1 MALRLR
7 RGSDA
12 ERQLVTPLQGE
23 LIYATDTKKI
33 YVGDGATLGGVLI
46 GPTEADAFTS
56 VVGDT
61 NPQLGGDLDLNSNN
75 ITGVG
80 NINIDGT
87 INATG
92 NIGLGDN
99 DSDVINVSGVIN
111 SNLKPALDGQFNLGT
126 NNRRWN
132 NLWAEGAVIS
142 GELTTESLTVTSNIT
157 TVGSSVLYNAA
168 NDTIQAASIVGNL
181 TGNLY
186 ADDSTVV
193 VDANQKKFTGEVEG
207 NILSPGLST
216 FTGGMN
222 ITTANIDGGTIDGV
236 AIGQDGVTPVAD
248 IKGRV
253 IRAQNGF
260 FGNLEGDVTGTVT
273 GDVYGSIKGSVF
285 GGDSSVIIDDT
296 TSTVLGNVNN
306 TTVTTQ
312 DFTGATLLLQG
323 TNTLNETAGITILTT
338 GDADGDTNFGIFGAN
353 DSSVGQA
360 VVYSRSRGTHAAP
373 QPLQDGDEVIGQYW
387 FGTDSTNASLPC
399 AAIRVD
405 VAGTPTAGRVPSNMV
420 FATPDTGG
428 NLSIALRINENQET
442 VATKFVGPISRIVG
456 DVQQISGP
464 GAISLDTHMTEI
476 TTTGADAYTLANG
489 VLGQVKVIS
498 MVVDGGD
505 ATVTPT
511 TLANGTTIT
520 FDAVNDNVTL
530 IYGANGWLPTAVQNA
545 VVA

>member
-12 ERQLVTPLQGE
+12 ERLLVTPLQGE

-61 NPQLGGDLDLNSNN
+61 TPQLGGDLDLNSNN

-92 NIGLGDN
+92 NIGLGDD

-132 NLWAEGAVIS
+132 NVWAEGAVIS

-157 TVGSSVLYNAA
+157 TVGSSVLYNAS

-222 ITTANIDGGTIDGV
+222 ITTANIDGGTMDGV
-236 AIGQDGVTPVAD
+236 AIGQDGVTPVAN
-248 IKGRV
+248 IKGRE
-253 IRAQNGF
+253 ITAQNGF
-260 FGNLEGDVTGTVT
+260 FGNVT
-273 GDVYGSIKGSVF
+273 GDTTGYHIGDVFGSIKGSVF

-296 TSTVLGNVNN
+296 TSTVLGDVNN
-306 TTVTTQ
+306 STTTSKQVNSATINLSGRDDLNQPAGVLINTTDTYSVGPQ
-312 DFTGATLLLQG
+312 FSATGHADGSDGLALQFAKFRGTVATPAALQAGDEIATLLF
-323 TNTLNETAGITILTT
+323 I
-338 GDADGDTNFGIFGAN
+338 
-353 DSSVGQA
+353 
-360 VVYSRSRGTHAAP
+360 
-373 QPLQDGDEVIGQYW
+373 
-387 FGTDSTNASLPC
+387 
-399 AAIRVD
+399 
-405 VAGTPTAGRVPSNMV
+405 
-420 FATPDTGG
+420 
-428 NLSIALRINENQET
+428 
-442 VATKFVGPISRIVG
+442 
-456 DVQQISGP
+456 
-464 GAISLDTHMTEI
+464 
-476 TTTGADAYTLANG
+476 
-489 VLGQVKVIS
+489 
-498 MVVDGGD
+498 GGD
-505 ATVTPT
+505 A
-511 TLANGTTIT
+511 NGTATPAAAMRTIVEDT
-520 FDAVNDNVTL
+520 PVAGNVKAGLFLATQNSSGTL
-530 IYGANGWLPTAVQNA
+530 VPSFSLDGNQGANFYGPAKLVSFADTTARDTAISSPAAGMMIYLTATNKAQVYNGSA
-545 VVA
+545 WTDLH

>member
-12 ERQLVTPLQGE
+12 ERLLVTPLQGE

-61 NPQLGGDLDLNSNN
+61 TPQLGGDLDLNSNN

-92 NIGLGDN
+92 NIGLGDD

-132 NLWAEGAVIS
+132 NVWAEGAVIS

-157 TVGSSVLYNAA
+157 TVGSSVLYNAS

-222 ITTANIDGGTIDGV
+222 ITTANIDGGTMDGV
-236 AIGQDGVTPVAD
+236 AIGQDGVTPVAN
-248 IKGRV
+248 IKGR
-253 IRAQNGF
+253 
-260 FGNLEGDVTGTVT
+260 
-273 GDVYGSIKGSVF
+273 
-285 GGDSSVIIDDT
+285 
-296 TSTVLGNVNN
+296 
-306 TTVTTQ
+306 
-312 DFTGATLLLQG
+312 
-323 TNTLNETAGITILTT
+323 
-338 GDADGDTNFGIFGAN
+338 
-353 DSSVGQA
+353 
-360 VVYSRSRGTHAAP
+360 
-373 QPLQDGDEVIGQYW
+373 
-387 FGTDSTNASLPC
+387 
-399 AAIRVD
+399 
-405 VAGTPTAGRVPSNMV
+405 
-420 FATPDTGG
+420 
-428 NLSIALRINENQET
+428 
-442 VATKFVGPISRIVG
+442 
-456 DVQQISGP
+456 
-464 GAISLDTHMTEI
+464 EI
-476 TTTGADAYTLANG
+476 TA
-489 VLGQVKVIS
+489 QS
-498 MVVDGGD
+498 SRR
-505 ATVTPT
+505 
-511 TLANGTTIT
+511 
-520 FDAVNDNVTL
+520 VN
-530 IYGANGWLPTAVQNA
+530 
-545 VVA
+545 

>member
-12 ERQLVTPLQGE
+12 ERLLVTPLQGE

-61 NPQLGGDLDLNSNN
+61 TPQLGGDLDLNSNN

-92 NIGLGDN
+92 NIGLGDD

-132 NLWAEGAVIS
+132 NVWAEGAVIS

-157 TVGSSVLYNAA
+157 TVGSSVLYNAS

-222 ITTANIDGGTIDGV
+222 ITTANIDGGTMDGV
-236 AIGQDGVTPVAD
+236 AIGQDGVTPVAN
-248 IKGRV
+248 IKGRE
-253 IRAQNGF
+253 ITAQNGF
-260 FGNLEGDVTGTVT
+260 FGNVNGDTTGYHIGDVF
-273 GDVYGSIKGSVF
+273 GSIKGSVF

-296 TSTVLGNVNN
+296 TSTVLGDVNN
-306 TTVTTQ
+306 STTTSKQINSATINLSGRDDLNQPAGVLINTTDTYSVGPQ
-312 DFTGATLLLQG
+312 FSATGHADGSDGLALQFAKFRGTVAAPAALQPGDEIATLLF
-323 TNTLNETAGITILTT
+323 I
-338 GDADGDTNFGIFGAN
+338 
-353 DSSVGQA
+353 
-360 VVYSRSRGTHAAP
+360 
-373 QPLQDGDEVIGQYW
+373 
-387 FGTDSTNASLPC
+387 
-399 AAIRVD
+399 
-405 VAGTPTAGRVPSNMV
+405 
-420 FATPDTGG
+420 
-428 NLSIALRINENQET
+428 
-442 VATKFVGPISRIVG
+442 
-456 DVQQISGP
+456 
-464 GAISLDTHMTEI
+464 
-476 TTTGADAYTLANG
+476 
-489 VLGQVKVIS
+489 
-498 MVVDGGD
+498 GGD
-505 ATVTPT
+505 A
-511 TLANGTTIT
+511 NGTATPAAAMRT
-520 FDAVNDNVTL
+520 VVEGTPVAGNVKAGLFLATQNSSGTL
-530 IYGANGWLPTAVQNA
+530 VPSFSLDGNQGANFYGPAKLVSFADTTARDTAISSPAAGMMIYLTATNKAQVYNGSA
-545 VVA
+545 WTDLH

>member
-12 ERQLVTPLQGE
+12 ERLLVTPLQGE

-61 NPQLGGDLDLNSNN
+61 TPQLGGDLDLNSNN

-92 NIGLGDN
+92 NIGLGDD

-132 NLWAEGAVIS
+132 NVWAEGAVIS

-157 TVGSSVLYNAA
+157 TVGSSVLYNAS

-222 ITTANIDGGTIDGV
+222 ITTANIDGGTMDGV
-236 AIGQDGVTPVAD
+236 AIGQDGVTPVAN
-248 IKGRV
+248 IKGRE
-253 IRAQNGF
+253 ITAQNGF
-260 FGNLEGDVTGTVT
+260 FGNVT
-273 GDVYGSIKGSVF
+273 GDTTGYHIGDVFGSIKGSVF

-296 TSTVLGNVNN
+296 TSTVLGDVNN
-306 TTVTTQ
+306 STTTSKQINSATINLSGRDDLNQPAGVLINTTDTYSDGPQ
-312 DFTGATLLLQG
+312 FSATGHADGSDGLALQFAKFRGTVAAPAALQPGDEIATLLF
-323 TNTLNETAGITILTT
+323 I
-338 GDADGDTNFGIFGAN
+338 
-353 DSSVGQA
+353 
-360 VVYSRSRGTHAAP
+360 
-373 QPLQDGDEVIGQYW
+373 
-387 FGTDSTNASLPC
+387 
-399 AAIRVD
+399 
-405 VAGTPTAGRVPSNMV
+405 
-420 FATPDTGG
+420 
-428 NLSIALRINENQET
+428 
-442 VATKFVGPISRIVG
+442 
-456 DVQQISGP
+456 
-464 GAISLDTHMTEI
+464 
-476 TTTGADAYTLANG
+476 
-489 VLGQVKVIS
+489 
-498 MVVDGGD
+498 GGD
-505 ATVTPT
+505 A
-511 TLANGTTIT
+511 NGTATPAAAMRT
-520 FDAVNDNVTL
+520 VVEGTPVAGNVKAGLFLATQNSSGTL
-530 IYGANGWLPTAVQNA
+530 VPSFSLDGNQGANFYGPAKLVSFADTTARDTAISSPAAGMMIYLTATNKAQVYNGSA
-545 VVA
+545 WTDLH

>member
-33 YVGDGATLGGVLI
+33 YVGDGATLGGVLV

-142 GELTTESLTVTSNIT
+142 GELTTESLTVTNNIT
-157 TVGSSVLYNAA
+157 TVGSSVLYNAS

-222 ITTANIDGGTIDGV
+222 ITTANIDGGTMDGV
-236 AIGQDGVTPVAD
+236 AIGQDGVTPVAN
-248 IKGRV
+248 IKGREV
-253 IRAQNGF
+253 RAQNGF
-260 FGNLEGDVTGTVT
+260 FGNVT
-273 GDVYGSIKGSVF
+273 GDTTGYHIGDVFGSIKGSVF
-285 GGDSSVIIDDT
+285 GGDSSIIIDDS

-306 TTVTTQ
+306 STTTSKQVNS
-312 DFTGATLLLQG
+312 AT
-323 TNTLNETAGITILTT
+323 I
-338 GDADGDTNFGIFGAN
+338 
-353 DSSVGQA
+353 
-360 VVYSRSRGTHAAP
+360 
-373 QPLQDGDEVIGQYW
+373 
-387 FGTDSTNASLPC
+387 
-399 AAIRVD
+399 
-405 VAGTPTAGRVPSNMV
+405 
-420 FATPDTGG
+420 
-428 NLSIALRINENQET
+428 NLSGRDDANLPAA
-442 VATKFVGPISRIVG
+442 V
-456 DVQQISGP
+456 
-464 GAISLDTHMTEI
+464 LI
-476 TTTGADAYTLANG
+476 TTTDTYADGAQFSA
-489 VLGQVKVIS
+489 LGHS
-498 MVVDGGD
+498 DTVDGLGMQLARFRGTEGSPAGLQVGD
-505 ATVTPT
+505 EIGTMLFIGGDSAGTATPAAAFKVEVNDTPVAGNVKAGFWIATQNAAAGNALTPALELTSSQGANFYGPAKLYSFADT
-511 TLANGTTIT
+511 TARDAAIATPAAGMMIYLTATNKAQVYNGTAWT
-520 FDAVNDNVTL
+520 DL
-530 IYGANGWLPTAVQNA
+530 H
-545 VVA
+545 

>member
-46 GPTEADAFTS
+46 GPTAADAFTS

-61 NPQLGGDLDLNSNN
+61 TPQLGGDLDLNSNN

-92 NIGLGDN
+92 NIGLGDD

-168 NDTIQAASIVGNL
+168 NDTLQAASIVGNL

-186 ADDSTVV
+186 ADDSTIV

-222 ITTANIDGGTIDGV
+222 ITTANIDGGTMDGV

-248 IKGRV
+248 IKGREV
-253 IRAQNGF
+253 RAQNGF
-260 FGNLEGDVTGTVT
+260 FGNLDGDVTGTLT

-285 GGDSSVIIDDT
+285 GGDSSIIIDDT
-296 TSTVLGNVNN
+296 TSTVVGNVNN

-353 DSSVGQA
+353 ESEIGQS
-360 VVYSRSRGTHAAP
+360 VVYSRSRGTHASP
-373 QPLQDGDEVIGQYW
+373 QPLQDGDEVLGQYW

-405 VAGTPTAGRVPSNMV
+405 IVGTPTAGRVPSNMV
-420 FATPDTGG
+420 FATPDSGG

-456 DVQQISGP
+456 DVQTISGP
-464 GAISLDTHMTEI
+464 GAIDLTTLHTEI

-489 VLGQVKVIS
+489 TLGQMKIIS
-498 MVVDGGD
+498 MAVDGGD
-505 ATVTPT
+505 ATLTPT

-520 FDAVNDNVTL
+520 FDAVHDNVTL
-530 IYGANGWLPTAVQNA
+530 IYGANGWLPIAVQNA
-545 VVA
+545 VIA